1 MQQNT
6 PTKRLAR
13 TAGLLYLVV
22 VVAGIFALM
31 YVPSEL
37 KIGADPAAAMATVIA
52 REGLFRAGIAA
63 SLVCYLAFL
72 LLPLALYKLLSP
84 YGRATATVMVALAV
98 ASVPLSFANVGHRL
112 EVLNLISGAEYLRGM
127 APDALAQQVM
137 LSLKAYGKGMILN
150 QVFWSLWLGPF
161 GYLVYKS
168 DILPKLLGMLLMV
181 GSAGYAVEAFGY
193 ILVAD
198 FATLPGAGLLSVAAS
213 LGEIGT
219 CLWLCIMGAREPLH
233 SVHAY
238 NTEIKIAGNTK

>member
-1 MQQNT
+1 MQRST

-31 YVPSEL
+31 YVPSQL
-37 KIGADPAAAMATVIA
+37 KIGNDPAAALASIDVH
-52 REGLFRAGIAA
+52 ESLFRAGIAA

-72 LLPLALYKLLSP
+72 LLPLALYKLLSQ
-84 YGRATATVMVALAV
+84 YDRSAAVMMVALAV

-112 EVLNLISGAEYLRGM
+112 EVLNLISGADYLRGI
-127 APDALAQQVM
+127 APEALAQQVM
-137 LSLKAYGKGMILN
+137 LSLKAYSKGMILN
-150 QVFWSLWLGPF
+150 QVFWSLWLAPF

-168 DILPKLLGMLLMV
+168 GILPKLLGILLMA

-193 ILVAD
+193 ILLAD
-198 FATLPGAGLLSVAAS
+198 FAELPGTGLLSIPAS

-219 CLWLCIMGAREPLH
+219 CLWLCIIGAREPAH
-233 SVHAY
+233 SADAY
-238 NTEIKIAGNTK
+238 NTGIKIARN

>member
-1 MQQNT
+1 MQERT
-6 PTKRLAR
+6 PTRRLAR

-31 YVPSEL
+31 YVPSQL
-37 KIGADPAAAMATVIA
+37 RIGNDPGAALASIDAH
-52 REGLFRAGIAA
+52 EGLFRAGIAA

-84 YGRATATVMVALAV
+84 YGRNAAAVMVALAV

-112 EVLNLISGAEYLRGM
+112 EVLNLISGADYLRGI

-137 LSLKAYGKGMILN
+137 LSLKAYSKGMILN
-150 QVFWSLWLGPF
+150 QVFWSLWLAPF

-168 DILPKLLGMLLMV
+168 GILPKLLGILLMV
-181 GSAGYAVEAFGY
+181 GSAGYAAEAFGY
-193 ILVAD
+193 ILLAD
-198 FATLPGAGLLSVAAS
+198 FAALPGADLLSIPAS

-219 CLWLCIMGAREPLH
+219 CLWLCIMGAREPVH
-233 SVHAY
+233 SVEAY
-238 NTEIKIAGNTK
+238 NTGIKIARN

>member
-1 MQQNT
+1 MQQST

-31 YVPSEL
+31 YVPSQL
-37 KIGADPAAAMATVIA
+37 RIGNDPATALASIDAH
-52 REGLFRAGIAA
+52 ESLFRAGIAA

-72 LLPLALYKLLSP
+72 LLPLALYKLLSS
-84 YGRATATVMVALAV
+84 YGRNAAAVMVALAV

-112 EVLNLISGAEYLRGM
+112 EVLNLVSGADYLHGI

-137 LSLKAYGKGMILN
+137 LSLKAYSKGMILN
-150 QVFWSLWLGPF
+150 QVFWSLWLAPF

-168 DILPKLLGMLLMV
+168 GILPKLLGILLMV
-181 GSAGYAVEAFGY
+181 GSAGYAAEAFGY
-193 ILVAD
+193 ILLAD
-198 FATLPGAGLLSVAAS
+198 FATLPGAELLSIPAS

-219 CLWLCIMGAREPLH
+219 CLWLCIMGAREPAP
-233 SVHAY
+233 SVEAY
-238 NTEIKIAGNTK
+238 NKGMKIARN

>member
-1 MQQNT
+1 MQQST

-31 YVPSEL
+31 YVPSQL
-37 KIGADPAAAMATVIA
+37 RIGNDPATALASIDAH
-52 REGLFRAGIAA
+52 EGLFRAGIAA

-72 LLPLALYKLLSP
+72 LLPLALYKLLSS
-84 YGRATATVMVALAV
+84 YGRNAAAVMVALAV

-112 EVLNLISGAEYLRGM
+112 EVLNLVSGADYLHGI

-137 LSLKAYGKGMILN
+137 LSLKAYSKGMILN
-150 QVFWSLWLGPF
+150 QVFWSLWLAPF

-168 DILPKLLGMLLMV
+168 GILPKLLGILLMV
-181 GSAGYAVEAFGY
+181 GSAGYAAEAFGY
-193 ILVAD
+193 ILLAD
-198 FATLPGAGLLSVAAS
+198 FATLPGAELLSIPAS

-219 CLWLCIMGAREPLH
+219 CLWLCVMGAREPAP
-233 SVHAY
+233 SVEAY
-238 NTEIKIAGNTK
+238 NTGMKTARN

>member
-1 MQQNT
+1 MQQST

-31 YVPSEL
+31 YVPSQL
-37 KIGADPAAAMATVIA
+37 RIGNDPATALASIDAH
-52 REGLFRAGIAA
+52 EGLFRAGIAA

-72 LLPLALYKLLSP
+72 LLPLALYKLLSS
-84 YGRATATVMVALAV
+84 YGRNAAAVMVALAV

-112 EVLNLISGAEYLRGM
+112 EVLNLVSGADYLHGI

-137 LSLKAYGKGMILN
+137 LSLKAYSKGMILN
-150 QVFWSLWLGPF
+150 QVFWSLWLAPF

-168 DILPKLLGMLLMV
+168 GILPKLLGILLMV
-181 GSAGYAVEAFGY
+181 GSAGYAAEAFGY
-193 ILVAD
+193 ILLAD
-198 FATLPGAGLLSVAAS
+198 FATLPGAELLSIPAS

-219 CLWLCIMGAREPLH
+219 CLWLCVMGAREPAP
-233 SVHAY
+233 SVEAY
-238 NTEIKIAGNTK
+238 NTGIKIARN

>member
-22 VVAGIFALM
+22 VVTGIFALM
-31 YVPSEL
+31 YVPSQL
-37 KIGADPAAAMATVIA
+37 KIGNDPVAVLASIDAH
-52 REGLFRAGIAA
+52 EGLFRAGIAA

-84 YGRATATVMVALAV
+84 YGRSTAAVMVALAV

-112 EVLNLISGAEYLRGM
+112 EVLNLINGADYLRGM
-127 APDALAQQVM
+127 TPDALAQQVM
-137 LSLKAYGKGMILN
+137 LSLKAYSKGMVLN

-161 GYLVYKS
+161 GYLVYRS
-168 DILPKLLGMLLMV
+168 GILPKVLGILLMV
-181 GSAGYAVEAFGY
+181 GSAGYATEAFGY
-193 ILVAD
+193 ILQAD
-198 FATLPGAGLLSVAAS
+198 FTSLPGVDLLSIPAS

-219 CLWLCIMGAREPLH
+219 CLWLCIMGAREPAH
-233 SVHAY
+233 SAGAY
-238 NTEIKIAGNTK
+238 NTGIKIARN

>member
-1 MQQNT
+1 MQQSM

-31 YVPSEL
+31 YVPSQL
-37 KIGADPAAAMATVIA
+37 KIGADPAAAMAAVIA
-52 REGLFRAGIAA
+52 HEGLFRAGIAA

-72 LLPLALYKLLSP
+72 LLPLVLYRLLSP
-84 YGRATATVMVALAV
+84 YGRGTAMVMVALAV

-112 EVLNLISGAEYLRGM
+112 AVLDLTSGAEYLRGM

-137 LSLKAYGKGMILN
+137 LSLKAYSKGMILN

-168 DILPKLLGMLLMV
+168 GILPRVLGMLLMV
-181 GSAGYAVEAFGY
+181 GSAGYAIEAFGY

-219 CLWLCIMGAREPLH
+219 CLWLCIMGAREPVH
-233 SVHAY
+233 SVGAY
-238 NTEIKIAGNTK
+238 NTGIKTAGNPQ

>member
-1 MQQNT
+1 MQERT
-6 PTKRLAR
+6 PTRRLAR

-31 YVPSEL
+31 YVPSQL
-37 KIGADPAAAMATVIA
+37 RIGNDPAAALASIDA
-52 REGLFRAGIAA
+52 HEGLFRAGIAA

-84 YGRATATVMVALAV
+84 YGRNAAAVMVALAV

-112 EVLNLISGAEYLRGM
+112 EVLNLISGADYLRGI

-137 LSLKAYGKGMILN
+137 LSLKAYSKGMILN
-150 QVFWSLWLGPF
+150 QVFWSLWLAPF

-168 DILPKLLGMLLMV
+168 GILPKLLGILLMV
-181 GSAGYAVEAFGY
+181 GSASYAAEAFGY
-193 ILVAD
+193 ILLAD
-198 FATLPGAGLLSVAAS
+198 FAALPGADLLSIPAS

-219 CLWLCIMGAREPLH
+219 CLWLCIMGAREPVH
-233 SVHAY
+233 SVEAY
-238 NTEIKIAGNTK
+238 NTGIKIARN

>member
-1 MQQNT
+1 MQQST

-31 YVPSEL
+31 YVPSQL
-37 KIGADPAAAMATVIA
+37 RIGNDPATALASIDAH
-52 REGLFRAGIAA
+52 EGLFRAGIAA

-72 LLPLALYKLLSP
+72 LLPLALYKLLSS
-84 YGRATATVMVALAV
+84 YGRNAAAVMVALAV

-112 EVLNLISGAEYLRGM
+112 EVLNLVSGADYLHGI

-137 LSLKAYGKGMILN
+137 LSLKAYSKGMILN
-150 QVFWSLWLGPF
+150 QVFWSLWLAPF

-168 DILPKLLGMLLMV
+168 GILPELLGILLMV
-181 GSAGYAVEAFGY
+181 GSAGYAAEAFGY
-193 ILVAD
+193 ILLAD
-198 FATLPGAGLLSVAAS
+198 FATLPGAELLSIPAS

-219 CLWLCIMGAREPLH
+219 CLWLCVMGAREPAP
-233 SVHAY
+233 SVEAY
-238 NTEIKIAGNTK
+238 NTGMKTARN

>member
-1 MQQNT
+1 MPQDM

-31 YVPSEL
+31 YVPSQL
-37 KIGADPAAAMATVIA
+37 KIGSDPAAAMASIIA
-52 REGLFRAGIAA
+52 NEGLFRAGIAA
-63 SLVCYLAFL
+63 SLLCYLAFL

-84 YGRATATVMVALAV
+84 YGRGTATVMVALAV

-112 EVLNLISGAEYLRGM
+112 EVLNLVSGADYLRGF

-137 LSLKAYGKGMILN
+137 LSLKAYSKGMILN

-168 DILPKLLGMLLMV
+168 GILPRFLGILLMM

-193 ILVAD
+193 ILHAD
-198 FATLPGAGLLSVAAS
+198 FASLPGADLLSIPAS

-219 CLWLCIMGAREPLH
+219 CLWLCIMGAREPVR
-233 SVHAY
+233 SVEAY
-238 NTEIKIAGNTK
+238 NTEVKTARN

>member
-1 MQQNT
+1 MQGL

-31 YVPSEL
+31 YVPSQL
-37 KIGADPAAAMATVIA
+37 KIGSDPAAAMASVIA
-52 REGLFRAGIAA
+52 NEGLFRAGIAA

-84 YGRATATVMVALAV
+84 YGRGAATVMVALAV

-112 EVLNLISGAEYLRGM
+112 EVLNLVSGADYLRGF
-127 APDALAQQVM
+127 APEALAQQLM
-137 LSLKAYGKGMILN
+137 LSLKAYSKGMILN

-168 DILPKLLGMLLMV
+168 GILPRALGILLMV

-193 ILVAD
+193 ILHPD
-198 FATLPGAGLLSVAAS
+198 FAALPGADLLSIPAS
-213 LGEIGT
+213 LGEIGI
-219 CLWLCIMGAREPLH
+219 CLWLCIMGAREPMH
-233 SVHAY
+233 SVEAY
-238 NTEIKIAGNTK
+238 NTGVKTARN